1 MLIRVN
7 PIAAVSFSIVLD
19 DMMRIRCGDVSHDKQ
34 RKGSDKQR
42 KGSTNKKRR
51 NRQQVMIPPKYYKEQ
66 QQHNCSAEQP
76 YEQTQV

>member
-19 DMMRIRCGDVSHDKQ
+19 DMRIRCGDVSHDKQ

-42 KGSTNKKRR
+42 KG
-51 NRQQVMIPPKYYKEQ
+51 
-66 QQHNCSAEQP
+66 
-76 YEQTQV
+76 